1 MRNFVGGRLWVWKG
15 EQKYPVIVLAAWTCA
30 CCMYYVPESVQGQE
44 LKRPDQYTAH
54 LVKLQPEASIFKKSM
69 TLSKGY
75 KE

>member
-1 MRNFVGGRLWVWKG
+1 MSLKG
-15 EQKYPVIVLAAWTCA
+15 DWKYPVIVLAAWTCA
-30 CCMYYVPESVQGQE
+30 CRTYYVPKSVQGQE

-54 LVKLQPEASIFKKSM
+54 LVKLQPEASTLKKSM